1 MVPFAASTSSSAGH
15 DREDDVE
22 QPHPGTAGSSG
33 PNWDRIRSAGL
44 RQTVPAMRITSLN
57 LQGFT
62 DWEARMP
69 RVVAYLRSMSPDVI
83 LFQEVVWLPEIAPV
97 TQLDLLS
104 RELDYP
110 FRHQSVT
117 RLQRGRVVA
126 DYREGLGLLSRHP
139 VPSTEAL
146 VLHHE
151 EGDPHQRIV
160 QLADID
166 VDGTTWPLM
175 NVHLSVR
182 DDFAL
187 HHLEEVLRLQESRH
201 ERRILGGDFN
211 VDHLERHGRL
221 WRGWARLTSE
231 QVDYLSRPL
240 SHETDDYFLVPDRYE
255 IATVQISGDGL
266 SDHRALT
273 VDLTPVPAAAA
284 GSEPASGRRSEPAA

>member
-1 MVPFAASTSSSAGH
+1 
-15 DREDDVE
+15 
-22 QPHPGTAGSSG
+22 
-33 PNWDRIRSAGL
+33 
-44 RQTVPAMRITSLN
+44 MRITSLN

-69 RVVAYLRSMSPDVI
+69 RVVEYLRSMAPDVI
-83 LFQEVVWLPEIAPV
+83 LFQEVVWLPEISPV
-97 TQLDLLS
+97 TQVDLLAPELDL
-104 RELDYP
+104 P

-117 RLQRGRVVA
+117 RLQRGRVVE
-126 DYREGLGLLSRHP
+126 DYREGLGLLSRYP

-146 VLHHE
+146 VLHRE
-151 EGDPHQRIV
+151 QGDPHQRIV
-160 QLADID
+160 QLADVD

-187 HHLEEVLRLQESRH
+187 HHLEEVLRMQEARQ

-211 VDHLERHGRL
+211 VDHLERHAAL

-231 QVDYLSRPL
+231 QLEYMSRPL

-255 IATVQISGDGL
+255 IAAVRISGDGL

-273 VDLTPVPAAAA
+273 VDLTPALASTSRSKA
-284 GSEPASGRRSEPAA
+284 ASGRDSAPAA

>member
-1 MVPFAASTSSSAGH
+1 
-15 DREDDVE
+15 
-22 QPHPGTAGSSG
+22 
-33 PNWDRIRSAGL
+33 
-44 RQTVPAMRITSLN
+44 MRITSLN
-57 LQGFT
+57 LQGFA

-69 RVVAYLRSMSPDVI
+69 RVVAYLRELSPDVI
-83 LFQEVVWLPEIAPV
+83 LFQEVVWLPEISPV
-97 TQLDLLS
+97 TQLDLLA

-110 FRHQSVT
+110 YRHQSVT

-139 VPSTEAL
+139 VPSTQAL

-160 QLADID
+160 QLAD
-166 VDGTTWPLM
+166 VMVGESVWPLM

-187 HHLEEVLRLQESRH
+187 HHLEEVLRMQQERD

-211 VDHLERHGRL
+211 MDHLERHANLWRPWGRL
-221 WRGWARLTSE
+221 SSE
-231 QVDYLSRPL
+231 ALQYQSRPL
-240 SHETDDYFLVPDRYE
+240 SHENDDYFLVPDRYE
-255 IATVQISGDGL
+255 MTAVRISGDVL

-273 VDLTPVPAAAA
+273 VDLRAATAAAA
-284 GSEPASGRRSEPAA
+284 QQAPRKRSEAAA

>member
-1 MVPFAASTSSSAGH
+1 
-15 DREDDVE
+15 
-22 QPHPGTAGSSG
+22 
-33 PNWDRIRSAGL
+33 
-44 RQTVPAMRITSLN
+44 MRITSLN

-69 RVVAYLRSMSPDVI
+69 RVVAYLRSMAPDVI

-104 RELDYP
+104 REMDYP
-110 FRHQSVT
+110 YRHQSVT
-117 RLQRGRVVA
+117 RLQRGRVTA

-151 EGDPHQRIV
+151 QGDPHQRIV
-160 QLADID
+160 QLADVD

-187 HHLEEVLRLQESRH
+187 HHLEEVLRMQEARH

-211 VDHLERHGRL
+211 VDHLERHREL

-231 QVDYLSRPL
+231 QLDYLSRPL
-240 SHETDDYFLVPDRYE
+240 SRETDDYFLVPDRYE
-255 IATVQISGDGL
+255 IAAVQISGDGL

-273 VDLTPVPAAAA
+273 VDLIPALTTT
-284 GSEPASGRRSEPAA
+284 GSKPAPGRRSEPAA